1 MKISDLPKFK
11 REDINFE
18 LESILMKYHCCET
31 PGEVCVSA
39 DDGFLELRD
48 EIINWIDTLEDV
60 K

>member
-1 MKISDLPKFK
+1 MIKELPNWKK
-11 REDINFE
+11 EELCFE

-39 DDGFLELRD
+39 EDGFLELRD
-48 EIINWIDTLEDV
+48 EILNWIDTIEEV